1 MLRKLGAMVVT
12 AAFVVSS
19 TAAFAGTTQGQ
30 SPVKQQTS
38 VQQQGALAP
47 GGAAGVQKAQV
58 FGGDDTLLILAGVGL
73 IGGGLALVL
82 SGNSNGSVSTTTT
95 GHP

>member
-19 TAAFAGTTQGQ
+19 TAALAGTTQGQ

-47 GGAAGVQKAQV
+47 GGAAGVQQAQE
-58 FGGDDTLLILAGVGL
+58 FMGGNTLLMLLGVGV
-73 IGGGLALVL
+73 IAGGLALTL
-82 SGNSNGSVSTTTT
+82 GGNSNGSVSTTTT
-95 GHP
+95 GSP